1 MLLVILLCISI
12 HSCYI
17 GSKVVV
23 SLLAIHLGASPTTI
37 GLIAALYGV
46 APLIL
51 GVHSGRLSDRAGVR
65 LPILIGAALVVAAM
79 LTGFLFQTVAGL
91 MVVSILMGTGFVY
104 YNVSIQNLVGY
115 QGAPGDRARNFS
127 WLAMGYSTSAFIG
140 PMFAGFAIDYHGH
153 AAAFLGFMFFALA
166 PIVVLV
172 FNRNITKTPPAPT
185 PDGSPRATTFGLLR
199 DPPLRRVVIMS
210 GLMVAA
216 WEMFIFYMPL
226 HGHEMGLSASTIGL
240 VLGVYSV
247 GAFLVRFLLP
257 ALLRRTSQVR
267 ILVTSM
273 MIGAIAYAALPWI
286 HLTWLLLAASFTIG
300 LVLGV
305 CQPLSMT
312 LSFER
317 SPAGR
322 TGEVTGLRLTA
333 NNVARILVPVI
344 SGMLGTALGA
354 APVFWLNALNLLA
367 VSWLARR

>member
-1 MLLVILLCISI
+1 MFLIVLMCVAI

-23 SLLAIHLGASPTTI
+23 SLLAVDLGASQTTI
-37 GLIAALYGV
+37 GVIAALYGV

-65 LPILIGAALVVAAM
+65 LPILIGAVLVVAAM
-79 LTGFLFQTVAGL
+79 LTGFLFQTLAGL
-91 MVVSILMGTGFVY
+91 IVVAILMGTGFVY
-104 YNVSIQNLVGY
+104 YNVSIQNLAGFH
-115 QGAPGDRARNFS
+115 GAPGDRARNFS
-127 WLAMGYSTSAFIG
+127 WLAMGYSISAFIG
-140 PMFAGFAIDYHGH
+140 PMFAGFAIDLHGH
-153 AAAFLGFMFFALA
+153 AAAFLGFALFAPV
-166 PIVVLV
+166 PIVVLA
-172 FNRNITKTPPAPT
+172 FNRSITRSPPVPAS
-185 PDGSPRATTFGLLR
+185 DGASRTIFGLLR
-199 DPPLRRVVIMS
+199 DPPLRRVVVMS

-226 HGHEMGLSASTIGL
+226 HGHALGLPASTIGI

-247 GAFLVRFLLP
+247 GAFCVRFLLP
-257 ALLRRTSQVR
+257 ALLRRTSPAR
-267 ILVTSM
+267 LLGTSM
-273 MIGAIAYAALPWI
+273 LIGAVAYAALPWI
-286 HLTWLLLAASFTIG
+286 QPTGLLIAASFTIG

-333 NNVARILVPVI
+333 NNVARIIVPVI
-344 SGMLGTALGA
+344 SGVLGTAFGA
-354 APVFWLNALNLLA
+354 APVFWMNALNLLA